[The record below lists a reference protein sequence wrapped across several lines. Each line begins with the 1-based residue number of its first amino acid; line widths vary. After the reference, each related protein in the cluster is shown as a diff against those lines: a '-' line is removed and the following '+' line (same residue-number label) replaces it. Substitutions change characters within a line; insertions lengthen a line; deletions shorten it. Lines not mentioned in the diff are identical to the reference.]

1 MKHPLQVYHAHQA
14 SASLYHPYKASA
26 SHVSPCA
33 ALTASTYTRYS
44 TIPPYTSSC
53 RKRCFNGPVLSVQT
67 ASAEGWSYSS
77 IHASHALRARCAM
90 ADLQLEI
97 NA

>member
-1 MKHPLQVYHAHQA
+1 MNIPLKSTQAPQA
-14 SASLYHPYKASA
+14 SASLYPPYKASA

-53 RKRCFNGPVLSVQT
+53 HKRCFNGPAWNVQT
-67 ASAEGWSYSS
+67 ASTEGWNYSS
-77 IHASHALRARCAM
+77 THASAPRARRK
-90 ADLQLEI
+90 DEDTHI
-97 NA
+97 GRGP